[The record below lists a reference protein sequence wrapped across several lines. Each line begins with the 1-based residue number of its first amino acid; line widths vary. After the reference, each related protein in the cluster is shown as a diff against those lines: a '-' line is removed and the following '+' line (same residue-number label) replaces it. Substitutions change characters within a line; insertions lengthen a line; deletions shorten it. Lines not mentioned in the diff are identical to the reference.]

1 MAQERRAR
9 ITLID
14 DDPTFLELMRELLE
28 EFEGYELL
36 TCGDGHQGYAFVKE
50 HRPDLV
56 LLDIRMGGNETGWT
70 ILERLGRDPETRS
83 IPLIVCSAALGDG
96 HERDWLLRERGVAV
110 LTKPFDLDDLLEKV
124 EGALARARG

>member
-9 ITLID
+9 IVLID
-14 DDPTFLELMRELLE
+14 DDAAFLELMRELLQ

-36 TCGDGHQGYAFVKE
+36 TCRDGHEAYAFVKE

-70 ILERLGRDPETRS
+70 ILERLGRDPATRS

-96 HERDWLLRERGVAV
+96 QEHDWLLRERGVAV
-110 LTKPFDLDDLLEKV
+110 LPKPFDLDALLEKV
-124 EGALARARG
+124 EAALARARG